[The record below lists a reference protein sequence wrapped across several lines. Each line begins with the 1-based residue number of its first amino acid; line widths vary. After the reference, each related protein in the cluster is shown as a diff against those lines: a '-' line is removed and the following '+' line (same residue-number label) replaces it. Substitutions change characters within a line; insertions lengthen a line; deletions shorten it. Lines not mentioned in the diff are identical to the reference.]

1 MNAIETKNLVKI
13 YGDLNAVNGIN
24 INVKKGELVG
34 FLGPNG
40 AGKTTTISILS
51 TIIKPTSGEAFIAGY
66 SILKDPKEVR
76 KQIAYIPQEIIIYDY
91 LTAKENCDFFAHM
104 HRIPKFKIQDQIK
117 QLFNLLGLENKINT
131 KASKLSGGMKRR
143 LNLMIGLI
151 MDPDV
156 IFLDEPTAGLDPQ
169 SARLSWD
176 FIRDLRNQGKTIL
189 LTTHNMHEAEE
200 LCDRIYIIDHGEI
213 IAEGSPQDL
222 RSNIGKGEFF
232 DLKFKNGVNLSH
244 LKKAIEKLGDYI
256 NRVEILSDDRMV
268 ISANGG
274 IKRFIEIEE
283 LLPDKLKSLENLN
296 IHGNTLEDV
305 FLVLTGRALRG

>member
-1 MNAIETKNLVKI
+1 MNAIETKNLVKK

-51 TIIKPTSGEAFIAGY
+51 TIIKPTSGDAFIDGY

-91 LTAKENCDFFAHM
+91 LTAKENCDFFAKM
-104 HRIPKFKIQDQIK
+104 HQIPKFKIQDQIK

-232 DLKFKNGVNLSH
+232 DLKFKNGVNLSA

-283 LLPDKLKSLENLN
+283 ILPDKLKSLENLN

-305 FLVLTGRALRG
+305 FLILTGRALRG